1 MATRHDKQHFY
12 AQINKFEELDDGV
25 HHKEPLGFGYSL
37 GHWLW
42 FIVYCLLLFFIIPG
56 LGTKTVSFWPCT

>member
-42 FIVYCLLLFFIIPG
+42 FIVYCLLFIVYCYFLLFRD
-56 LGTKTVSFWPCT
+56 